1 MKKLPFHLSR
11 QRLSAAAL
19 CLAAGFFLP
28 FSALPAARSAQL
40 ASLLIPF
47 GLFFA
52 LSPRRPGWVRA
63 AAAFFLA
70 ACLLSCADSALR
82 GFLMA
87 SYESDYFSGFV
98 IQALANTSPQE
109 AREYLATAQP
119 QILFWAGAGLVVF
132 LIQAALILSSL
143 RRSLPLGCSLP
154 QRPGDFRPGLPS
166 GAALCLAAA
175 AVAGLTLFNHSWRS
189 HMVPLSWIKAAAC
202 AESYRDFWRQSDDRN
217 AEIVRVSQSL
227 ITHVGD
233 TPKTIVLVIGE
244 SLTRDNMS
252 LFGYSRDTTP
262 ELRGMVQKGEITAVA
277 DSWSTAAQTI
287 AAFESM
293 FHFPAGQAQLQ
304 GRGNLFAF
312 IRAAGFRI
320 IWISNQDDLAIKELY
335 QDYADKAVLLNR
347 VSGRSTR
354 SMDEKLLQPLSAAM
368 QDPAPRKLIVVHM
381 LGAHP
386 HFALR
391 YPDRLK
397 DAWSGSDSVSRSM
410 EKLGR
415 GPIVRGQLNDY
426 DRAMLYQDEVLARIF
441 RIVRDGAGNR
451 STLCLFLSDHGVET
465 GRYDNRVGHSPSSP
479 SSYRIPVLLWAR
491 GPLEQAV
498 RKAAERPFRADWTDS
513 LLLDAAEIRW
523 KGERPHE
530 SLLNPDYRWSEP
542 ESRRRFSSALSRDS
556 VR

>member
-1 MKKLPFHLSR
+1 MKKLPFLLSR

-19 CLAAGFFLP
+19 CLATGFLLP

-40 ASLLIPF
+40 ASFLIPF
-47 GLFFA
+47 GLLFA
-52 LSPRRPGWVRA
+52 LSPRRPGRIRA
-63 AAAFFLA
+63 AAALFLA
-70 ACLLSCADSALR
+70 SCLLSSADAALR
-82 GFLMA
+82 GFLMT

-98 IQALANTSPQE
+98 IQALANTTPAE
-109 AREYLATAQP
+109 AREYLATALP

-132 LIQAALILSSL
+132 LLQAALILL
-143 RRSLPLGCSLP
+143 ALKRSLPLPSPLLKKP
-154 QRPGDFRPGLPS
+154 DEFRPGLPA

-189 HMVPLSWIKAAAC
+189 HMVPASWIKAAAC
-202 AESYRDFWRQSDDRN
+202 AKSYRDFWRQSDERN
-217 AEIVRVSQSL
+217 AEIVRVSQGL
-227 ITHVGD
+227 ITQVGD
-233 TPKTIVLVIGE
+233 SPKTIVLVIGE

-252 LFGYSRDTTP
+252 LFGYPRDTTP
-262 ELRGMVQKGEITAVA
+262 ELRGMVRSGEITAVA

-287 AAFESM
+287 AAFDSM
-293 FHFPAGQAQLQ
+293 FHFPARQAQLQ

-312 IRAAGFRI
+312 IRAAGFRV

-391 YPDRLK
+391 YPERLK
-397 DAWSGSDSVSRSM
+397 DAWSGPDSVSRAM

-415 GPIVRGQLNDY
+415 GPIVRGLRNEY
-426 DRAMLYQDEVLARIF
+426 DRAMLYQDEVLSRIF
-441 RIVRDGAGNR
+441 RVIRDGAGHR

-465 GRYDNRVGHSPSSP
+465 GRYDNRVGHSPASP

-491 GPLEQAV
+491 GPLEPAV
-498 RKAAERPFRADWTDS
+498 RKAAARPFRADWTDS

-530 SLLNPDYRWSEP
+530 SLLSPDYRWEEP
-542 ESRRRFSSALSRDS
+542 ESRRRFSAALSRD
-556 VR
+556 